1 MKKWYDDKNALVE
14 KLREHNG
21 NVTELSR
28 ESGTP
33 RTTLL
38 SALDRHGIVLL
49 ETVKEIESDPNPALV
64 LENRRLR
71 AAADRAQKG
80 EVAEERVLQRI
91 EAAAQAVSVE
101 YVYRPHVSRP
111 GERTAQELVLEWS
124 DLHAAEVVSLEETR
138 GINEYDWSIMEQRMA
153 DTQRAVFSHADHFGF
168 NVSQLHIAMLGDML
182 SGDIHEELAITNDRP
197 LAEAVVD
204 LAASHVPWLL
214 GFADRFGKVKISGVP
229 GNHPR
234 SSKKPR
240 AKMAHDN
247 ADWLFYHFLRALLQ
261 DDPRFEF
268 NVAKG
273 SFNVVTIADR
283 WRALLMHGDGIRTTM
298 PGVPWGGVVR
308 RITVLESQFVAARQ
322 PLDFVM
328 LGHFHTRNSLD
339 GVQSQ
344 VFLNGS
350 VKGPDEY
357 SLKQFGSGRPASQQL
372 LSFHPERGWTGS
384 YAINLQGSVPG
395 SEGWGQ

>member
-1 MKKWYDDKNALVE
+1 MKWYDDKDALVE
-14 KLREHNG
+14 ALRENDG
-21 NVTELSR
+21 NVTETARKKRTS
-28 ESGTP
+28 
-33 RTTLL
+33 RTTLREAIL
-38 SALDRHGIVLL
+38 RHGIVLF
-49 ETVKEIESDPNPALV
+49 ETVKEIETDPNPALV

-71 AAADRAQKG
+71 QAADRASKG

-91 EAAAQAVSVE
+91 EEAAKAVSVSYTPRTRVVE
-101 YVYRPHVSRP
+101 AP
-111 GERTAQELVLEWS
+111 EDRTAQELVLGWS

-138 GINEYDWSIMEQRMA
+138 GINEYDWSIMEARMA
-153 DTQRAVFSHADHFGF
+153 STQESVFSHADHFGF
-168 NVSQLHIAMLGDML
+168 KVSKLHIAMLGDML

-214 GFADRFGKVKISGVP
+214 NFADHFGKVKISGVP

-234 SSKKPR
+234 STKKP
-240 AKMAHDN
+240 KMKQAHDN
-247 ADWLFYHFLRALLQ
+247 ADWLFYHFLRALLDK
-261 DDPRFEF
+261 DDRFEF
-268 NVAKG
+268 DIPRGA
-273 SFNVVTIADR
+273 FNVVTFADR

-308 RITVLESQFVAARQ
+308 RITTLESQFVAARQ

-357 SLKQFGSGRPASQQL
+357 SLKQFGSGRPASQTL
-372 LSFHPERGWTGS
+372 LTFHPKRGWTGQ
-384 YAINLQGSVPG
+384 YALNLQGVRPG
-395 SEGWGQ
+395 SEGW